1 MKNRVKILFLLIV
14 SLLVFSSCNRQV
26 IDTKYKFDYVIMR
39 LPNDEIVEGKIMS
52 WKDYDDGEQIQVKLD
67 NGKTYLTTAVNCT
80 LIAND

>member
-1 MKNRVKILFLLIV
+1 
-14 SLLVFSSCNRQV
+14 
-26 IDTKYKFDYVIMR
+26 MR